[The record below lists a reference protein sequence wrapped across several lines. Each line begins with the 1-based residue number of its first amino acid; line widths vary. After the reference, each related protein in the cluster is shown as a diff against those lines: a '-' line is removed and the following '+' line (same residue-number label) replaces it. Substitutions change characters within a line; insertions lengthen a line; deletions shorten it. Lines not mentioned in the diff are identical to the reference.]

1 MCKLSKYEVYF
12 WYNNGEKT
20 VVLPVVPVDF
30 PLNLPEQ
37 NNEIYSGLSLDYN
50 RIGTYALRKMSWSGV
65 FPVCKRRQPYM
76 PEGAFLDGWE
86 YIYFFAEGRSRKI
99 PFRMIVWDSANF
111 YTRLNMACTV
121 DSLDYTIARNGYIH
135 YTISVTEYRFI
146 EGEGNGRFARV
157 WGN

>member
-37 NNEIYSGLSLDYN
+37 NNEVYSGLSLDYN
-50 RIGTYALRKMSWSGV
+50 RIGTYALRKMSWSSV

-135 YTISVTEYRFI
+135 YTISITEYRFV
-146 EGEGNGRFARV
+146 EGEGNGRFVRV